1 MFRPALVTVFTALV
15 AFAQA
20 PERSASISDLVR
32 VNPGAALRQ
41 LASEEPE
48 VFQGTLSSV
57 TLADSAS
64 GRLETLATLQIGDVS
79 YPVITEEPMQ
89 PGCSVAASVRGYRIG
104 DQILAASIQSSG
116 PLSSPACTSIGVQK
130 TLVIL
135 VNTPSVTM
143 APTIDSTYVQ
153 NFMMGATPPTV
164 NGYFQEVSGGRTSVS
179 SDTVGPFT
187 LSAEP
192 GCVTTDALVRNALNL
207 ADPSTDLTLYSR
219 ILVIAPRG
227 VSGTPTLCATRVYSN
242 GCRPLVTAASGTI
255 TASWA
260 YAASE
265 LLSTAPVGDGIGVS
279 LGAKALGN
287 GMGIGW
293 SYTRDY
299 GTAALGAFG
308 PGGTDKLEGDQSV
321 MGDFHTYGASPGVY
335 PLGHV
340 SSRQKF
346 NFGWYFVGTE
356 IENVQ
361 SNLTRTILPA
371 ASPTSG
377 LKALRIR
384 RGTGYNEWLWV
395 EYRRFLG
402 SYESTVQNWAPTL
415 ESGVLIYHERP
426 GDDPNSSFLLNFKPV
441 AAPNNFATAMLL
453 PGAVWN
459 DPSSNLSLQVAASG
473 SNMQVTT
480 TYRPTGGC
488 AYTPVPSTIGVSSAA
503 GTTGFN
509 VTTGTYCEWLVST
522 GSPFVSITS
531 PTFNTGPGAVALSYL
546 ANGTGVARSASI
558 DIAGLATATLNQSNT
573 GAAGNLQISGRVTLS
588 GNPLA
593 GVNLS
598 LSGSAVQTA
607 TTNGSGNYVLGGLAS
622 GTYTVTPKLAGY
634 GFTPPSVT
642 FNGMGAS
649 QVSNFT
655 AAVLPALLS
664 VDRARLNFAGTNTTW
679 FTPSQ
684 KVVVSFGGGSA
695 AWTASVNQA
704 WLTVTPASGTG
715 ATRVTVSINPAL
727 LPPSGT
733 AVGAVTFSAPTA
745 TPTAASTAVYLTRVV
760 APTAPNGAFDTPVN
774 NATNLA
780 GSFAVTGWAIDDIYV
795 SQVRIYRD
803 KIGNEPVQ
811 PNGLIYIGD
820 AVFVANARSDIE
832 GQNSTLPYNYRGGW
846 GYLMLSNAIPNASGP
861 QGNGT
866 IKLWAIATDIEGKN
880 TTLGSK
886 VITLN
891 NAASKLPFG
900 AIDAP
905 GQGASA
911 VGVVSNSGWVMTP
924 QPNIMVASPVNIT
937 VYVDGAAVGK
947 VSYGQARPDVA
958 GLFPS
963 YRNSSGP
970 GANFSLDTALLSNAM
985 HSIFWIAYDDAGNGD
1000 GIGSRFFFVENG
1012 LSAGIANPA
1021 PPAASGLEPVTETRA
1036 ARPRP
1041 QRMAV
1046 PQVRTAQELD
1056 RLVIDL
1062 PEGEWTGAHV
1072 INGGL
1077 QPLPVGSTLDNTNGA
1092 FYWHLGPGFLGT
1104 HELLFT
1110 SADGAVYGVTVNI
1123 EPKSFGEKQ

>member
-20 PERSASISDLVR
+20 PDRSTSISDLVR
-32 VNPGAALRQ
+32 INPGAALRQ

-48 VFQGTLSSV
+48 VFQGTLSSL
-57 TLADSAS
+57 TLADSGS
-64 GRLETLATLQIGDVS
+64 GLLETRASLQVGDVS
-79 YPVITEEPMQ
+79 YPLITEQPMAA
-89 PGCSVAASVRGYRIG
+89 GCSVAATVRGYRVG
-104 DQILAASIQSSG
+104 EQILAASIQSSG
-116 PLSSPACTSIGVQK
+116 PLSSPVCTSTGVQK

-135 VNTPSVTM
+135 LNTPTITISPSIT
-143 APTIDSTYVQ
+143 PTTVQ
-153 NFMMGATPPTV
+153 SFMTGVTPPTV
-164 NGYFQEVSGGRTSVS
+164 NGYFQEVSGGLTSVS

-187 LSAEP
+187 LATEP

-227 VSGTPTLCATRVYSN
+227 TSGVPTPCATRVYSN
-242 GCRPLVTAASGTI
+242 GCTSLVTAGSGTL
-255 TASWA
+255 TASWSF
-260 YAASE
+260 AASE
-265 LLSTAPVGDGIGVS
+265 LLSTAPVGAGIGVS
-279 LGAKALGN
+279 IGAKAIGN
-287 GMGIGW
+287 GIGLGW

-299 GTAALGAFG
+299 GAAALGVFG
-308 PGGTDKLEGDQSV
+308 PGGIDKLEGEHSI
-321 MGDFHTYGASPGVY
+321 MGDLHAYGASPGVY
-335 PLGHV
+335 PLGHI
-340 SSRQKF
+340 SARQKF
-346 NFGWYFVGTE
+346 NLGWYAVGTE

-361 SNLTRTILPA
+361 TNVTRTILPVG
-371 ASPTSG
+371 SPTTG

-402 SYESTVQNWAPTL
+402 NYDATLQNWAPTL
-415 ESGVLIYHERP
+415 ESGVLIHHERP
-426 GDDPNSSFLLNFKPV
+426 FDDPTSSYLLDFKPV
-441 AAPNNFATAMLL
+441 ATPNNFATAMLL

-459 DPSSNLSLQVAASG
+459 DPASNLSLQVAASG

-488 AYTPVPSTIGVSSAA
+488 VYTPVPATIGVSSAA
-503 GTTGFN
+503 GSTGFN
-509 VTTGTYCEWLVST
+509 ITTGTFCEWFVST
-522 GSPFVSITS
+522 ASLFATITSSPFG
-531 PTFNTGPGAVALSYL
+531 TGPGVVAIDYL
-546 ANGTGVARSASI
+546 ANGTGIARSASI
-558 DIAGLATATLNQSNT
+558 DISGLATVTLNQSNT
-573 GAAGNLQISGRVTLS
+573 GAAGNLQISGQVTLA

-593 GVNLS
+593 GVSLS

-607 TTNGSGNYVLGGLAS
+607 TTNASGNYVLGGLAT

-642 FNGMGAS
+642 FTGMAAN

-664 VDRARLNFAGTNTTW
+664 VDRARLNFAGTNMTL
-679 FTPSQ
+679 FTPPQ

-704 WLTVTPASGTG
+704 WLSVTPTFGTG

-733 AVGAVTFSAPTA
+733 AIGAVTFSAPTA
-745 TPTAASTAVYLTRVV
+745 TPQTASTAVYLTRVA
-760 APTAPNGAFDTPVN
+760 APTASFGSFDTPTN
-774 NATNLA
+774 NATNIA
-780 GSFAVTGWAIDDIYV
+780 GSIAVTGWAIDDIYV

-803 KIGNEPVQ
+803 KIGNEGVQ
-811 PNGLIYIGD
+811 PNGLVYIGD
-820 AVFVANARSDIE
+820 ATFVANARSDIE
-832 GQNSTLPYNYRGGW
+832 GLNPTLPYNYRGGW
-846 GYLMLSNAIPNASGP
+846 GYLMLTNAIPAVSGP
-861 QGNGT
+861 YGNGT
-866 IKLWAIATDIEGKN
+866 IKLWAIATDIEGNN

-891 NAASKLPFG
+891 NAASRVPFG
-900 AIDAP
+900 AIDVP
-905 GQGASA
+905 GQGSSA
-911 VGVVSNSGWVMTP
+911 VGVISNSGWVMTP

-947 VSYGQARPDVA
+947 VSYGQARPDVQV
-958 GLFPS
+958 LFPN

-985 HSIFWIAYDDAGNGD
+985 HSIFWVAIDDAGNVD
-1000 GIGSRFFFVENG
+1000 GIGSRNFFVENG
-1012 LSAGIANPA
+1012 LSAGIANPM

-1036 ARPRP
+1036 VRPRP

-1046 PQVRTAQELD
+1046 PLVRTAQELD

-1077 QPLPVGSTLDNTNGA
+1077 QPLPVGSTLDNANGA
-1092 FYWHLGPGFLGT
+1092 FYWHLSPGFLGT

-1110 SADGAVYGVTVNI
+1110 STDGAVYGVTVNI